1 MQARSHFALYLQVT
15 FRKKALLINTTVG
28 EGLEN
33 DEGAILVMQGDG
45 NLVRYQ
51 K

>member
-1 MQARSHFALYLQVT
+1 MT
-15 FRKKALLINTTVG
+15 FRQRLYTTLG

-45 NLVRYQ
+45 NLVRHQ